1 MCIYLF
7 FSFSYNIFFHGFCY
21 SPVSFQMASSDSKK
35 EQEKE
40 EDLADTGDIA
50 ARINT
55 VVSRSKTKMDEVLLI
70 QNTSEQFKKLGDII
84 SSFMKV
90 LGPAY
95 QEIITLRA
103 QVKILHNELSV
114 ATQNHSKDSIHKL
127 SRVD

>member
-1 MCIYLF
+1 
-7 FSFSYNIFFHGFCY
+7 
-21 SPVSFQMASSDSKK
+21 MASSDSKK